1 MRTLK
6 AVLSSSTTYFL
17 TEVALSFKEG
27 SSIRG
32 TNSNFEMFESQF
44 RLRNLGEPI
53 FQDTSST
60 TYFLTEVALSFKE
73 GSSIRGTNSN
83 FEMFESQFRLRNL
96 GEPIFQDKANHLKAL
111 SRL

>member
-6 AVLSSSTTYFL
+6 AVLASSTTYFL

-32 TNSNFEMFESQF
+32 TNSDFE
-44 RLRNLGEPI
+44 
-53 FQDTSST
+53 
-60 TYFLTEVALSFKE
+60 K
-73 GSSIRGTNSN
+73 
-83 FEMFESQFRLRNL
+83 FESQFRLRNL